1 MKNSVCVFFV
11 CSLALS
17 VFGQSDTALIENYLE
32 QASLHS
38 TQHQDSA
45 LYYSNKA
52 HQHARTTKDT
62 ALMGRAAYYHSYY
75 LITNG
80 NYAEAE
86 NLLNFNRSHAHAL
99 SDAVLGG
106 TYYNYGTRYYLDEV
120 YDKAL
125 ENYLLSLRYYK
136 EAENKRGLMT
146 ANLQL
151 GVVYSKLGKT
161 ELAGYFYDQSL
172 QYSEKAKKKHTQT
185 ISYGKESSVN
195 KIAVSIAMLQELDQ
209 EPNNRIKANILYN
222 LGLSYLENEQ
232 WEDAIASFKKSVDLK
247 RQMGVA
253 DLLDQNLFYIGQA
266 YLEQGETASA
276 IDYLLQARTISEKR
290 GRRAAI
296 ELALQRA
303 YEQKGDYQTALQF
316 AKRYGQLKDSLNALQ
331 ENDRIAEITSQF
343 ETEKQ
348 AAEIALLE
356 SENSLQASKLANQK
370 TLLWAS
376 IIGVVLLLIALF
388 FGYKRYQTKQ
398 KLQFSELTRKLLQM
412 QLNPHFLFN
421 ALNGI
426 QYFIKQNDTQ
436 KSSKYIRN
444 FSGLMRNILENSV
457 EKFISVEED
466 AETITDFLALQQL
479 VHNNSFSY
487 RVQIDE
493 SLDAEN
499 LSIPPMFTQPFVENA
514 IIHGVQHMENGEIT
528 VQYQDSGSTIS
539 VAIKDNGKGVAA
551 TSQNANSLHKSMGTS
566 ITKQR
571 MENLLKS
578 ENYPV
583 TLEVISKNEPHGP
596 QGTTVMLTFLKKYL

>member
-1 MKNSVCVFFV
+1 M
-11 CSLALS
+11 
-17 VFGQSDTALIENYLE
+17 IENYLE

-52 HQHARTTKDT
+52 YQHARTTKDT

-316 AKRYGQLKDSLNALQ
+316 
-331 ENDRIAEITSQF
+331 
-343 ETEKQ
+343 
-348 AAEIALLE
+348 
-356 SENSLQASKLANQK
+356 
-370 TLLWAS
+370 
-376 IIGVVLLLIALF
+376 
-388 FGYKRYQTKQ
+388 
-398 KLQFSELTRKLLQM
+398 
-412 QLNPHFLFN
+412 
-421 ALNGI
+421 
-426 QYFIKQNDTQ
+426 IKQNDTQ